1 MSDRASSSAKSRITK
16 LLDEN
21 SFIEIGAEITAK
33 STNFNLQDEK
43 QLSDAVVTGY
53 GLIEGNPVYVYAQ
66 SSDIM
71 GGSMGEM
78 HLAKI
83 SAIYDKAMLQ
93 GFPIIGLLDSS
104 GIRLREGVD
113 VLNAVSTLYR
123 KQTEA
128 SGVIPQITAVLGDC
142 GGSAAMIAGL
152 SDIVY
157 MQEISGKLFIHSPNT
172 LKENHID
179 KLDTSSCEFQSKET
193 GNVDGYFNAEDV
205 FFNLRK
211 LITFLPSNNEDRR
224 MNPKTDD
231 SNRLVAFNKEAD
243 ISDFIRELADDFDFI
258 ELKSEYAT
266 DMVTALMRLN
276 GQTVAVVANRVN
288 EKDSGLSVNGCYKAG
303 RFIRFCD
310 CFNIP
315 ILTLANSKSFQRTV
329 KEESEILRAAANL
342 TSSYAMATVPKV
354 TLITGQLYGILYN
367 ILGSKGIGSDLVLG
381 FEQSSIGVM
390 DAKKAVKI
398 IYPNANNDELKA
410 KAAEY
415 EKMQQGA
422 RAAAARGLIDT
433 VIEEAYSRRYLIG
446 AFDMLMTKREFSPVK
461 KHSTL

>member
-1 MSDRASSSAKSRITK
+1 MSGKAMNSAGSRIIE

-21 SFIEIGAEITAK
+21 SFIEIGAEITAR

-43 QLSDAVVTGY
+43 QPTDAVVTGY

-83 SAIYDKAMLQ
+83 CAIYDKAMLQ

-104 GIRLREGVD
+104 GIRLREGID

-128 SGVIPQITAVLGDC
+128 SGVIPQISAVLGSC

-157 MQEISGKLFIHSPNT
+157 MQEDKGKLFVHSPNT
-172 LKENHID
+172 LAENHID
-179 KLDTSSCEFQSKET
+179 KLDTSSCEFQAKET
-193 GNVDGYFNAEDV
+193 GNVDAYFSAEELIS
-205 FFNLRK
+205 NLRK
-211 LITFLPSNNEDRR
+211 LITFLPLNNEDRR
-224 MNPKTDD
+224 IRPRTDD
-231 SNRLVAFNKEAD
+231 ANRLVSFNKEAD
-243 ISDFIRELADDFDFI
+243 ISDFIRELADNFEFM
-258 ELKSEYAT
+258 EFKSDYAP
-266 DMVTALMRLN
+266 DMVTGLIRLN
-276 GQTVAVVANRVN
+276 GQTVAVVANRFD
-288 EKDSGLSVNGCYKAG
+288 EKNSGLSSNGCYKAG

-315 ILTLANSKSFQRTV
+315 VLTLANSPGFSRTV
-329 KEESEILRAAANL
+329 KEERKILRAAADL
-342 TSSYAMATVPKV
+342 ASSYAMATVPKI
-354 TLITGQLYGILYN
+354 TLIAGQLYGTVYN
-367 ILGSKGIGSDLVLG
+367 IFGSKGIGTDLVLG
-381 FEQSSIGVM
+381 FEQSGIGVM
-390 DAKKAVKI
+390 DAGKAVKI
-398 IYPNANNDELKA
+398 IYPDANNDELKVRVS
-410 KAAEY
+410 EY
-415 EKMQQGA
+415 EEMQQGS

-433 VIEEAYSRRYLIG
+433 VIEVSYSRRYLIG

-461 KHSTL
+461 KHSAL